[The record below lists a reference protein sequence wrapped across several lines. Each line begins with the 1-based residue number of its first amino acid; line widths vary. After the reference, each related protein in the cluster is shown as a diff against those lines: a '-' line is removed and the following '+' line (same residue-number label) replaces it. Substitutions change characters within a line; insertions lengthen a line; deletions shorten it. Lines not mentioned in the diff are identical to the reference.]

1 MTAKRRLP
9 WNFRTILYAL
19 LVILIVVAIIYV
31 IFGPKEEAVRVYSIE
46 EVLTNK
52 QNLVNTVITI
62 EGNYESQDISI
73 VPPTTDDDPNPTNRI
88 QLDLSNIPN
97 ATSDLRDGVKY
108 QFTGTLLRQE
118 TGSTINFEVILKID
132 SYDEV

>member
-46 EVLTNK
+46 EVSTNK

-62 EGNYESQDISI
+62 EGNYESQAISI

-97 ATSDLRDGVKY
+97 ATSDLR
-108 QFTGTLLRQE
+108 TSAALPE
-118 TGSTINFEVILKID
+118 SID
-132 SYDEV
+132 SRAAAKPASSESAFPAT